1 MPDKPNREALALPML
16 ASPRLE
22 REAGRNNHA
31 RLGSSKPARTLANTL
46 LNPTEGAR
54 EEEEGGARVMA
65 MDGESPRMSWS
76 AECLLAA
83 VAHVE
88 EAIVLIFV

>member
-65 MDGESPRMSWS
+65 MDGES
-76 AECLLAA
+76 LAYRR
-83 VAHVE
+83 
-88 EAIVLIFV
+88 